1 MQDVITVLDA
11 VCDKLGVAIDWS
23 AENVAPKLE
32 AFVARYSTYLI
43 AVHIFYLALAV
54 LVLAG
59 GVTAMVLTWR
69 SYQKRGWA
77 YDNYGSTSMAGYGV
91 VTCGIMAAVIAAI
104 CAGAMISTLIQ
115 LATVPEI
122 AVANDILSMISCHKK
137 QKGR

>member
-23 AENVAPKLE
+23 AENVVPQLE

-43 AVHIFYLALAV
+43 AVHIFYLALAL

-69 SYQKRGWA
+69 SYQKEGWA
-77 YDNYGSTSMAGYGV
+77 YDNYGDTSVPAQFV
-91 VTCGIMAAVIAAI
+91 VAFSVIAVVIAAV
-104 CAGAMISTLIQ
+104 CAGVITSTLIQ

-122 AVANDILSMISCHKK
+122 AVANDILTMM
-137 QKGR
+137 G

>member
-43 AVHIFYLALAV
+43 AVHILYLVLAL

-69 SYQKRGWA
+69 SYRKRGWA
-77 YDNYGSTSMAGYGV
+77 YDGYLGGTSMACQLAV
-91 VTCGIMAAVIAAI
+91 MFSIMAAILAAI

-122 AVANDILSMISCHKK
+122 AVANDILSMIS
-137 QKGR
+137 

>member
-69 SYQKRGWA
+69 SYQKEGWA
-77 YDNYGSTSMAGYGV
+77 NDGYGDTSVPAQFVVAFSVMAVVIAVVCAGV
-91 VTCGIMAAVIAAI
+91 VT
-104 CAGAMISTLIQ
+104 STLIQ

-122 AVANDILSMISCHKK
+122 AVVNDILSMM
-137 QKGR
+137 G

>member
-32 AFVARYSTYLI
+32 EFVARYSTYLI
-43 AVHIFYLALAV
+43 AVHIFYLVLAV

-59 GVTAMVLTWR
+59 GVTAMVQTWR
-69 SYQKRGWA
+69 SYQKKGWA
-77 YDNYGSTSMAGYGV
+77 YDNYWHGISMDGMWV
-91 VTCGIMAAVIAAI
+91 VVLSIMAAIIAI
-104 CAGAMISTLIQ
+104 VCAGFITSTLIR

-122 AVANDILSMISCHKK
+122 AVANDILSIM
-137 QKGR
+137 G